1 MEMLNKAKERFGFRN
16 VWASDRRIYY
26 LVEGSTKA
34 QISRNWTKVACSSYG
49 KNLWLEFF
57 FCACIFIVDFFF
69 LGGENYL
76 RKTFFASKFIILF
89 SYNGLAPLIFCFDLI
104 STKILSTYFFFSWA
118 SLTVLLTLFV
128 LLSTLN
134 VIW

>member
-1 MEMLNKAKERFGFRN
+1 MLNKAKERFGFRN
-16 VWASDRRIYY
+16 VWASIDEFTTWLRVPQKLRSLEIEQKW
-26 LVEGSTKA
+26 LVRVMEKICGL
-34 QISRNWTKVACSSYG
+34 SSFFA
-49 KNLWLEFF
+49 LVFSLLIFF
-57 FCACIFIVDFFF
+57 FFW
-69 LGGENYL
+69 GENYL

-89 SYNGLAPLIFCFDLI
+89 SYNGIAPLIFCFDLI